1 MDSNQ
6 KSRISIQVSLGGYSF
21 TVSDGNGERRSPWL
35 TPDKVFTTQEFQ
47 RRYDSVSVSLL
58 TPKFALVPKEFYS
71 PEAARELLSDVADLA
86 EGDDVSAVPVEER
99 GAVLVYSNTI
109 GESLS
114 RVISQS
120 VLTVE
125 GTSAPV
131 YPEIYYLLKSMEI
144 CPEYNKILCSYRDGY
159 LFLVVAE
166 GRTLLL
172 CNVFKAVDFTTALY
186 FIFLSLKRFQLNP
199 EVSTI
204 RFRTPV
210 DPEEEMSLYRYFK
223 SVEAL

>member
-6 KSRISIQVSLGGYSF
+6 KSRISIQVSLSGYSF
-21 TVSDGNGERRSPWL
+21 NVSDENGVRRSPWL
-35 TPDKVFTTQEFQ
+35 TPDRVFTTPEFQ
-47 RRYDSVSVSLL
+47 RRYDSVELSLL
-58 TPKFALVPKEFYS
+58 TPKFTLVPKEFYS
-71 PEAARELLSDVADLA
+71 EEAARELLSDVAALED
-86 EGDDVSAVPVEER
+86 GDEVSAVPLEER
-99 GAVLVYSNTI
+99 GAVLVYSNSV

-114 RVISQS
+114 RVLSQL
-120 VLTVE
+120 VLTV
-125 GTSAPV
+125 GGSPAPV
-131 YPEIYYLLKSMEI
+131 YPEIYYLLRNMET

-186 FIFLSLKRFQLNP
+186 YIFLTLNRFQLNP

-210 DPEEEMSLYRYFK
+210 TEEEEMALYRYFN